1 MKRFKFYAILIA
13 IVTFVACSDDF
24 VPEFTTNLETDTFMF
39 DAKGGEQTF
48 FLESN
53 EGWTVSETPE
63 WISVAVVTAPE
74 TRAGEASFEKGRKAV
89 AITVKENTEYKERS
103 AALTMLSVS
112 GEMIKLT
119 IMQEQKTMLITDLE
133 SDLISFTTEGGEYS
147 FMLETN
153 DEWSISDLPSWL
165 TVSVKDF
172 EEVETRSVSYESG
185 KKIVSITAEE
195 NTQYKERS
203 TALTLTSVKGIVIEL
218 NVVQAKKPELVGYW
232 ILSEGYA
239 GNNNSEM
246 AWFDI
251 ATQEI
256 AKKQFKKL
264 NGRDFGDTGNALKM
278 YGSKMYAVVTGPG
291 FGAESE
297 EGVSYIEVIDPVTG
311 KSIKRIQ
318 FKNADGVAAKPRNII
333 FDGGKGYISSY
344 SSELVRLDTA
354 SLELDAHAVLSGTLA
369 EGLAL
374 NDGKI
379 YVCNSG
385 QGQDNKIS
393 VVDIQTMKETKVI
406 TTAMNPTGIV
416 SVSSGVL
423 YFNTNYPEYTLYKL
437 TTDDEKIT
445 EMPGF
450 NVADMTYANN
460 NIYTSSFDWGT
471 YMGEVY
477 KFNTSTEKVTPIN
490 LDLKG
495 VGISMLMEY
504 KIGTINGSNYL
515 YLSGL
520 GQDIVIFDPNT
531 LEIKHALKTG
541 VANASGVVAVYN

>member
-1 MKRFKFYAILIA
+1 MKRFKFYAMLIA

-63 WISVAVVTAPE
+63 WISVAVVAAPE

-89 AITVKENTEYKERS
+89 AITVKENAEYKERS
-103 AALTMLSVS
+103 AELTMLSVS
-112 GEMIKLT
+112 GEIVKLT
-119 IMQEQKTMLITDLE
+119 ITQEQKTMLIIDLE
-133 SDLISFTTEGGEYS
+133 SDLISFTTEGGDYS
-147 FMLETN
+147 FVLETN
-153 DEWSISDLPSWL
+153 DEWSISELPSWL

-185 KKIVSITAEE
+185 KKIVSIAAQE

-203 TALTLTSVKGIVIEL
+203 TALTLTSVKGIVVEL

-251 ATQEI
+251 AKGEI
-256 AKKQFKKL
+256 ATKQFKKL
-264 NGRDFGDTGNALKM
+264 NGKDFGDTGNALKM

-333 FDGGKGYISSY
+333 FEGGKGYISSY
-344 SSELVRLDTA
+344 SNEVVRLDTA
-354 SLELDAHAVLSGTLA
+354 SLELDAHTALSGTLA

-374 NDGKI
+374 NNGKI

-477 KFNTSTEKVTPIN
+477 KFSTSTEEATPIN
-490 LDLKG
+490 LDLEA
-495 VGISMLMEY
+495 VGIRMLMEY
-504 KIGTINGSNYL
+504 KIGTINGSDHL

>member
-437 TTDDEKIT
+437 TTDDEKII

>member
-1 MKRFKFYAILIA
+1 MKRFKFYAMLIA

-63 WISVAVVTAPE
+63 WISVAVVEAPE

-89 AITVKENTEYKERS
+89 AITVKENAEYKERS
-103 AALTMLSVS
+103 AELTMLSVS
-112 GEMIKLT
+112 GEIVKLT
-119 IMQEQKTMLITDLE
+119 ITQEQKTMLIIDLE
-133 SDLISFTTEGGEYS
+133 SDLISFTTEGGDYS
-147 FMLETN
+147 FVLETN
-153 DEWSISDLPSWL
+153 DEWSISELPSWL

-185 KKIVSITAEE
+185 KKIVSIAAQE

-203 TALTLTSVKGIVIEL
+203 TALTLTSVKGIVVEL

-251 ATQEI
+251 ATGEI
-256 AKKQFKKL
+256 ATKQFKKL
-264 NGRDFGDTGNALKM
+264 NGKDFGDTGNALKM

-333 FDGGKGYISSY
+333 FEGGKGYISSY
-344 SSELVRLDTA
+344 SNEVVRLDTA
-354 SLELDAHAVLSGTLA
+354 SLELDAHTALSGTLA

-374 NDGKI
+374 NNGKI

-477 KFNTSTEKVTPIN
+477 KFSTSTEEATPIN
-490 LDLKG
+490 LDLEA
-495 VGISMLMEY
+495 VGIRMLMEY
-504 KIGTINGSNYL
+504 KIGTINGSDHL

-520 GQDIVIFDPNT
+520 GQDIVLFNPNT

>member
-1 MKRFKFYAILIA
+1 MKRFKFYAMLIA

-63 WISVAVVTAPE
+63 WISVAVVAAPE

-89 AITVKENTEYKERS
+89 AITVKENAEYKERS
-103 AALTMLSVS
+103 AELTMLSVS
-112 GEMIKLT
+112 GEIVKLT
-119 IMQEQKTMLITDLE
+119 ITQEQKTMLIIDLE
-133 SDLISFTTEGGEYS
+133 SDLISFTTEGGDYS
-147 FMLETN
+147 FVLETN
-153 DEWSISDLPSWL
+153 DEWSISELPSWL

-185 KKIVSITAEE
+185 KKIVSIAAQE

-203 TALTLTSVKGIVIEL
+203 TALTLTSVKGIVVEL

-251 ATQEI
+251 ATGEI
-256 AKKQFKKL
+256 ATKQFKKL
-264 NGRDFGDTGNALKM
+264 NGKDFGDTGNALKM

-333 FDGGKGYISSY
+333 FEGGKGYISSY
-344 SSELVRLDTA
+344 SNEVVRLDTA
-354 SLELDAHAVLSGTLA
+354 SLELDAHTALSGTLA

-374 NDGKI
+374 NNGKI

-477 KFNTSTEKVTPIN
+477 KFSTSTEEATPIN
-490 LDLKG
+490 LDLEA
-495 VGISMLMEY
+495 VGIRMLMEY
-504 KIGTINGSNYL
+504 KIGTINGSDHL